1 MVDRVSIDLSTTV
14 ATNYYGSYRAFIRCR
29 QSGGSAGEVT
39 MRLKVLFGSGG
50 ISTIGDTQA
59 TQTTDDHHLI
69 EFTQPITLPIS
80 TQFADDEVAD
90 QIQIVVQISTAASDA
105 DLFLYDLFLLPTDT
119 MFVDSRDLANNANST
134 VENAKRLLV
143 DSITVPKLTIRTL
156 VQDTTSGVFLS
167 SWRADS
173 RQEISLPTEEQM
185 RLWVL
190 SARTISTSDA
200 TLISHPEAVI
210 SLKSWKVERELS

>member
-1 MVDRVSIDLSTTV
+1 
-14 ATNYYGSYRAFIRCR
+14 
-29 QSGGSAGEVT
+29 
-39 MRLKVLFGSGG
+39 
-50 ISTIGDTQA
+50 
-59 TQTTDDHHLI
+59 
-69 EFTQPITLPIS
+69 
-80 TQFADDEVAD
+80 
-90 QIQIVVQISTAASDA
+90 VVQISTAASDA

-185 RLWVL
+185 RLWLL

-210 SLKSWKVERELS
+210 SLKSWKVERELI